1 MSSVSL
7 KESMEESALISVI
20 IPAVNEAETLGA
32 TLASLR
38 AQTLRFEIIVVDAQS
53 TDETLALARSTDA
66 SVVSSL
72 RRQRAAQLNL
82 GAQRAHGG
90 TLLFLHAD
98 TILPERALDHIAVA
112 LRDRSILGGAFTRRY
127 ASPSIT
133 LRATCWLA
141 AWRNRSIGWHL
152 GDQAMFVRRM
162 TFFQLSGFRE
172 VDRFEDL
179 DFSRRLRAFGR
190 TVTLRPPVTSSARRF
205 DRSGPA
211 RTTAR
216 DLTLTI
222 RYLISGL
229 PESGSSSKHAPP
241 SYVQPK
247 RVGNL

>member
-1 MSSVSL
+1 MSSVSTR
-7 KESMEESALISVI
+7 KAMEESSLISVI

-32 TLASLR
+32 TLTSVR
-38 AQTLRFEIIVVDAQS
+38 AQTAPCEIIVVDAQS
-53 TDETLALARSTDA
+53 TDETLALARGADA
-66 SVVSSL
+66 RVISSL

-82 GAQRAHGG
+82 GAQQASGS

-98 TILPERALDHIAVA
+98 TVLPARALDHITAA
-112 LRDRSILGGAFTRRY
+112 LQDRSIIGGAFTRRY

-133 LRATCWLA
+133 LRATCRLA
-141 AWRNRSIGWHL
+141 AWRNRLIGWHL
-152 GDQAMFVRRM
+152 GDQGMFVRRM
-162 TFFQLSGFRE
+162 TFFQLGGFRE

-190 TVTLRPPVTSSARRF
+190 TVTLRPCVTSSARRF

-216 DLTLTI
+216 DLMLTI
-222 RYLISGL
+222 RYLITGL
-229 PESGSSSKHAPP
+229 PENGSSSHAPP
-241 SYVQPK
+241 SYAQPK